1 MNQMVKKSILKRKI
15 IMRNIQK
22 RVKYHFNRDIEK
34 IYNKL
39 DKLNSKDLKEILNFI
54 EGKLDE

>member
-1 MNQMVKKSILKRKI
+1 
-15 IMRNIQK
+15 MRNIQK